1 MEKLINDLKEKVR
14 NLQECKFKLWNDI
27 NNICPNTLNKFGG
40 YGFRISDLD
49 YILDKGLEKEIEGYQ
64 EYCINENIEEY
75 KSGEFKNKME
85 NYHKKEL
92 EDKEEFSNRDEEY
105 RIKARAK
112 VNNLRKLRLDDLDKL
127 MDIRRANGEEFTH
140 DMKNKYIFLCNQF
153 NYNYNN
159 IYFDNCKRPKIHFNA
174 YSDEIERSLPC
185 NYTCKIYFDCRKIT
199 NEKLIKYFKIT
210 MEEQRQ
216 MKFIISKEEIKRR
229 KNLKRRQDRRDSNGL
244 TKREREKLEKENVI
258 RNLID
263 SNPNITKSE
272 VARIINLHKS
282 TITRVYGHL
291 F

>member
-1 MEKLINDLKEKVR
+1 MKKIEDSYAELEKTRAHN
-14 NLQECKFKLWNDI
+14 
-27 NNICPNTLNKFGG
+27 
-40 YGFRISDLD
+40 FRID
-49 YILDKGLEKEIEGYQ
+49 IEEFKERECEVYE
-64 EYCINENIEEY
+64 EYYINENVERYKLDEFRDKIEDYHQRKLE
-75 KSGEFKNKME
+75 E
-85 NYHKKEL
+85 NYEL
-92 EDKEEFSNRDEEY
+92 IAKDNEY
-105 RIKARAK
+105 RIKVRDK

-127 MDIRRANGEEFTH
+127 IDIRKSNGEEFTY

-159 IYFDNCKRPKIHFNA
+159 IYFDNCKRAKIYFNA
-174 YSDEIERSLPC
+174 YSDEIKRSLPC

-244 TKREREKLEKENVI
+244 TKREREKLENENVI

-263 SNPNITKSE
+263 SNPNITRSE
-272 VARIINLHKS
+272 VARIINVHKS

-291 F
+291 FESCMKRDIIYY